1 MSPTDPRIQLD
12 IPLVWAGEPA
22 EPDGPA
28 PRAPGPPAAGR
39 EHGSG
44 VLRVVAAA
52 LADLGLLVLLFAL
65 TWVVASVWTEGMG
78 PAALVLVA
86 LAGLEAATVGFTAW
100 LWGFRGTPGMLLL
113 DVCFVSPLP
122 PGRALAV
129 WLLWLVGLPLAGVP
143 VLLHRDGE
151 RLLDRVAGTVLR
163 ARSSPSAA

>member
-12 IPLVWAGEPA
+12 VPLVWAGEPA
-22 EPDGPA
+22 EPDEPS
-28 PRAPGPPAAGR
+28 PRAPSPPSAARDRGN
-39 EHGSG
+39 GA
-44 VLRVVAAA
+44 LRVVAAA
-52 LADLGLLVLLFAL
+52 LADLGIVVLLFAV
-65 TWVVASVWTEGMG
+65 TWIVASVGTAGLG

-122 PGRALAV
+122 PGRALTV
-129 WLLWLVGLPLAGVP
+129 WLVWLVALPLAGIP
-143 VLLHRDGE
+143 LLVHRGGE
-151 RLLDRVAGTVLR
+151 RLLDRLAGTALR